1 VTEITTE
8 VVRRWYATWSTT
20 TCATRVVPEHL
31 AEFDRW
37 FAEVTKEA
45 YLDGLRDGITTA
57 RRIADY
63 NHVIPSPP
71 EDPTMPATGPTLAQD
86 GLAGPG
92 GTSGRDEPGEPLW
105 EAAEAAL
112 DILRPDDA
120 LRDAAWGPYRVDLD
134 RLHALLV
141 RAGCPVVCSGG
152 DWHKRCIAK
161 ADAAMVALEMRFAET
176 EETD

>member
-1 VTEITTE
+1 MITTE
-8 VVRRWYATWSTT
+8 EVRSCYLIRMADIYETT
-20 TCATRVVPEHL
+20 TLPEHR

-37 FAEVTKEA
+37 FAEVTKAA

-71 EDPTMPATGPTLAQD
+71 ADPTMPATGPTLAQD

-92 GTSGRDEPGEPLW
+92 GTSGRDEDCEALQWPTSLW
-105 EAAEAAL
+105 AQGL
-112 DILRPDDA
+112 
-120 LRDAAWGPYRVDLD
+120 YR
-134 RLHALLV
+134 
-141 RAGCPVVCSGG
+141 S
-152 DWHKRCIAK
+152 
-161 ADAAMVALEMRFAET
+161 T

>member
-8 VVRRWYATWSTT
+8 AVRRWYATWPTT
-20 TCATRVVPEHL
+20 TCATRVIPEHL

-71 EDPTMPATGPTLAQD
+71 ADPTMPTTGPTLAQD
-86 GLAGPG
+86 GLAGAG
-92 GTSGRDEPGEPLW
+92 GTSGRGEDCEALQWPTSLW
-105 EAAEAAL
+105 AQ
-112 DILRPDDA
+112 
-120 LRDAAWGPYRVDLD
+120 GFYR
-134 RLHALLV
+134 
-141 RAGCPVVCSGG
+141 S
-152 DWHKRCIAK
+152 
-161 ADAAMVALEMRFAET
+161 T